1 MCYPQGAG
9 ILTPQECAPTWAGND
24 WSFSHKYGEFMNKL
38 RNQLIFLCLVALPML
53 AWGLSSDRQ
62 QPMMIEADRV
72 ELDDA
77 KGVSIYRGRVKV
89 AQGTLLLTGETMT
102 VHNKGNR
109 IEKVIVEGKPATY
122 QQRPDNKD
130 QDVHAK
136 ALRMEYYTNPEHIIL
151 LKQAEV
157 EQQGD
162 VLRSERIEYDMVKDQ
177 VSAGTDQPDERVHIT
192 IQPKTEKEPQ
202 IPSAKP

>member
-1 MCYPQGAG
+1 MP
-9 ILTPQECAPTWAGND
+9 IWAGNE
-24 WSFSHKYGEFMNKL
+24 WSFSRKHGVFMNKL
-38 RNQLIFLCLVALPML
+38 RNQLILLALTALPVL
-53 AWGLSSDRQ
+53 SWALSSDRQ
-62 QPMMIEADRV
+62 QPMLIEADRV

-77 KGVSIYRGRVKV
+77 TGISIYRGRVKV
-89 AQGTLLLTGETMT
+89 VQGTLQLTGETMT
-102 VHNKGNR
+102 VHNKGNEVDR
-109 IEKVIVEGKPATY
+109 VIIEGTPATY

-136 ALRMEYYTNPEHIIL
+136 ALRMEYYTNPETIIL

-202 IPSAKP
+202 KPAKP

>member
-1 MCYPQGAG
+1 M
-9 ILTPQECAPTWAGND
+9 PTWTGNN
-24 WSFSHKYGEFMNKL
+24 WNFSRKYGEFMNKL
-38 RNQLIFLCLVALPML
+38 RNQLFFLALTGLPML
-53 AWGLSSDRQ
+53 SWALSSDRQ
-62 QPMMIEADRV
+62 QPMLIEADRV

-77 KGVSIYRGRVKV
+77 SGISIYRGRVKV
-89 AQGTLLLTGETMT
+89 AQGTLILTGETMT
-102 VHNKGNR
+102 VHNKGNA
-109 IEKVIVEGKPATY
+109 IEKVIMEGTPATY

-136 ALRMEYYTNPEHIIL
+136 ALRMEYYTNPEHIIM

-162 VLRSERIEYDMVKDQ
+162 VLRSERIEYDMAKDQ

-192 IQPKTEKEPQ
+192 IQPKNEKEPQ
-202 IPSAKP
+202 KPAKP

>member
-1 MCYPQGAG
+1 
-9 ILTPQECAPTWAGND
+9 
-24 WSFSHKYGEFMNKL
+24 MNKL
-38 RNQLIFLCLVALPML
+38 RNQLILLALAALPML
-53 AWGLSSDRQ
+53 SWALSSDRQ
-62 QPMMIEADRV
+62 QPMLIEANRV

-77 KGVSIYRGRVKV
+77 TGTSIYRGRVKV
-89 AQGTLLLTGETMT
+89 AQGSLILTGETMT
-102 VHNKGNR
+102 VHSKGND
-109 IEKVIVEGKPATY
+109 IEKVIMEGTPATY

-136 ALRMEYYTNPEHIIL
+136 ALRMEYYTNPQHIIL

-157 EQQGD
+157 EQQGN
-162 VLRSERIEYDMVKDQ
+162 VLRSERIKYDMAKDQ

-202 IPSAKP
+202 KPAKP

>member
-1 MCYPQGAG
+1 
-9 ILTPQECAPTWAGND
+9 
-24 WSFSHKYGEFMNKL
+24 MN
-38 RNQLIFLCLVALPML
+38 RQPSALIFMFLSVIPTL

-62 QPMMIEADRV
+62 QPMLIEADRV

-77 KGVSIYRGRVKV
+77 KGISVYTGRVKV
-89 AQGTLLLTGETMT
+89 TQGTLVLSGEKMT
-102 VHNKGNR
+102 VYSKGNDV
-109 IEKVIVEGKPATY
+109 EKVVMEGQPATY

-162 VLRSERIEYDMVKDQ
+162 LLRSERIEYDVAKDQ
-177 VSAGTDQPDERVHIT
+177 VTAGTDRPDERVRVT
-192 IQPKTEKEPQ
+192 IQPRTDREGP
-202 IPSAKP
+202 KPATP

>member
-1 MCYPQGAG
+1 M
-9 ILTPQECAPTWAGND
+9 PTWTSNN
-24 WSFSHKYGEFMNKL
+24 WNFSRKYGEFMNKL
-38 RNQLIFLCLVALPML
+38 RNQLFFLALTGLPML
-53 AWGLSSDRQ
+53 SWALSSDRQ
-62 QPMMIEADRV
+62 QPMLIEADRV

-77 KGVSIYRGRVKV
+77 SGISIYRGRVKV
-89 AQGTLLLTGETMT
+89 AQGTLILTGETMT
-102 VHNKGNR
+102 VHNKGNA
-109 IEKVIVEGKPATY
+109 IEKVIMEGTPATY

-162 VLRSERIEYDMVKDQ
+162 VLRSERIEYDMAKDQ

-192 IQPKTEKEPQ
+192 IQPKNEKEPQ
-202 IPSAKP
+202 KPAKP

>member
-1 MCYPQGAG
+1 
-9 ILTPQECAPTWAGND
+9 
-24 WSFSHKYGEFMNKL
+24 MNKL
-38 RNQLIFLCLVALPML
+38 LKQLIFLGLTVLPMV

-77 KGVSIYRGRVKV
+77 KGISTYRGRVKV

>member
-1 MCYPQGAG
+1 MNNLLFLMV
-9 ILTPQECAPTWAGND
+9 LT
-24 WSFSHKYGEFMNKL
+24 
-38 RNQLIFLCLVALPML
+38 ALPTVGW
-53 AWGLSSDRQ
+53 ALSSDRQ
-62 QPMMIEADRV
+62 QPMMIEANRV

-89 AQGTLLLTGETMT
+89 EQGSLILTGETMT
-102 VHNKGNR
+102 VHNKGNN
-109 IEKVIVEGKPATY
+109 IEKVIMEGTPATY

-162 VLRSERIEYDMVKDQ
+162 VLRSERIEYDMAKDQ

-202 IPSAKP
+202 KPAKP

>member
-1 MCYPQGAG
+1 
-9 ILTPQECAPTWAGND
+9 
-24 WSFSHKYGEFMNKL
+24 MNKL
-38 RNQLIFLCLVALPML
+38 LNQLILLGLAALPML
-53 AWGLSSDRQ
+53 AWGLSSDSQ

-136 ALRMEYYTNPEHIIL
+136 ALRM
-151 LKQAEV
+151 
-157 EQQGD
+157 D
-162 VLRSERIEYDMVKDQ
+162 
-177 VSAGTDQPDERVHIT
+177 
-192 IQPKTEKEPQ
+192 
-202 IPSAKP
+202 